1 MPGADVKI
9 TLPHLNIA
17 AEERC
22 LKGSYMGSCV
32 PRRDIPRYL
41 SMFQDG
47 KLPVDKLLSR
57 IIGFNDLNSAMDR
70 LDDAATV
77 REILVP

>member
-1 MPGADVKI
+1 
-9 TLPHLNIA
+9 
-17 AEERC
+17 
-22 LKGSYMGSCV
+22 MGSCV
-32 PRRDIPRYL
+32 PKRDIPRYL

-57 IIGFNDLNSAMDR
+57 TIGFNDLNAAMDR

-77 REILVP
+77 REILMP

>member
-1 MPGADVKI
+1 
-9 TLPHLNIA
+9 
-17 AEERC
+17 

-41 SMFQDG
+41 SMFQNG

-57 IIGFNDLNSAMDR
+57 IIGFNELNAAMDR

-77 REILVP
+77 REILMP